1 MKKLKDDVKK
11 LEKKLNRIKDTIELA
26 TTSDTQII
34 NDLFIINGILPLDEI
49 IDRYI
54 NYALDKCDGNQTV
67 CAELLGRS
75 RATLWRMLNNKE
87 DVK

>member
-11 LEKKLNRIKDTIELA
+11 LEKKLNHIKDTIELV
-26 TTSDTQII
+26 TTSDTKII
-34 NDLFIINGILPLDEI
+34 DDLFIINGILPLDEM

-54 NYALDKCDGNQTV
+54 NYVLDKCEGNQTV

-75 RATLWRMLNNKE
+75 RATLWRMLSNKE
-87 DVK
+87 EAK

>member
-11 LEKKLNRIKDTIELA
+11 LEKKLNHIKDTIELA

-34 NDLFIINGILPLDEI
+34 NDLFIINGILPLDEM

-54 NYALDKCDGNQTV
+54 NYVLDKCDGNQTV

-75 RATLWRMLNNKE
+75 RSTLWRMLSNKE
-87 DVK
+87 EVK

>member
-11 LEKKLNRIKDTIELA
+11 LEKKLNHIKDTIELV
-26 TTSDTQII
+26 TTSDTKII
-34 NDLFIINGILPLDEI
+34 DDLFIINGILPLDEM

-54 NYALDKCDGNQTV
+54 NYVLDKCEGNQTV
-67 CAELLGRS
+67 CAELLGRY
-75 RATLWRMLNNKE
+75 RATLWRMLSNKE